1 MRSAITCALM
11 STILC
16 VAACRHTPKNTSCD
30 ICARPVTVLKI
41 GVHKPLP
48 ENTAIRIIGREEY
61 ERCELVPGSAFS
73 STPMK

>member
-1 MRSAITCALM
+1 
-11 STILC
+11 
-16 VAACRHTPKNTSCD
+16 
-30 ICARPVTVLKI
+30 VLKI